1 VRRNRAY
8 MALPLLLVVLLPA
21 AAACGA
27 TAAKPDAVRV
37 AELARRVLPAYVFVG
52 GGSGA
57 IISPDGYV
65 ITNAHF
71 TRSSK
76 RWKLRTPDGTYHA
89 ARVVGSSP
97 GTDLCLL
104 KIDHAENLPHLPL
117 GDSDSLEVGDA
128 VIAIGNP
135 FALGNIDGKP
145 TVTLGVVSALHV
157 DRPHAY
163 DAIQTDTPINPGNS
177 GGPLIN
183 LRGELVG
190 INAQIQTRFGLRQN
204 TGIGYAISSNQVKR
218 FLPALKDADG
228 RVVPS
233 GRIAGVVL
241 GTDLDEPA
249 VVKDVRAD
257 SDAARAGI
265 EKGDVLVALD
275 KAAIGSVRDFLSALG
290 RYPIGAEV
298 TLRVRRGETG
308 ENGAEEH
315 NFKIRIVRHG
325 RAYLGFKFDL
335 KNPRSLII
343 HSVSPGGP
351 AAKAGVKPGDR
362 LVGIGRM
369 RIRSRR
375 DFYRVLYRLRP
386 GMTIP
391 FIIRRGKGRP
401 RAVRLV
407 VAAEDQ

>member
-1 VRRNRAY
+1 VKRNSAY
-8 MALPLLLVVLLPA
+8 VIPVAVLAALSLA
-21 AAACGA
+21 ATACGA
-27 TAAKPDAVRV
+27 TAAGLDAVQV
-37 AELARRVLPAYVFVG
+37 DELAQRVLPAYVFVG

-57 IISPDGYV
+57 VISPDGYV
-65 ITNAHF
+65 ITNAHV

-76 RWKLRTPDGTYHA
+76 RWKIRTPDGTYHA
-89 ARVVGSSP
+89 ARVIGSSP

-117 GDSDSLEVGDA
+117 GDSDQLEVGDV
-128 VIAIGNP
+128 VIAVGNP

-183 LRGELVG
+183 LKGELVG
-190 INAQIQTRFGLRQN
+190 VNAQIQTRFGLRQN
-204 TGIGYAISSNQVKR
+204 TGVGYAISSNQVKR

-228 RVVPS
+228 KAVPS
-233 GRIAGVVL
+233 GRIAGIVL
-241 GTDLDEPA
+241 DTEPDKPA
-249 VVKDVRAD
+249 IVKDVRAD
-257 SDAARAGI
+257 SDAAKAGI
-265 EKGDVLVALD
+265 QKGDVLVALD
-275 KAAIGSVRDFLSALG
+275 KAAIGTARDFLGALG
-290 RYPIGAEV
+290 RYPIGVEV
-298 TLRVRRGETG
+298 TLRVERGDP
-308 ENGAEEH
+308 AEEH
-315 NFKIRIVRHG
+315 EFRMQIVRHG

-335 KNPRSLII
+335 KKPNSLTI
-343 HSVSPGGP
+343 HTVVPGGP
-351 AAKAGVKPGDR
+351 AAKAGVKTGDR

-375 DFYRVLYRLRP
+375 DYYRVLYRLRP

-391 FIIRRGKGRP
+391 FIIRRGNARP
-401 RAVRLV
+401 QALRLA